1 MEKRFDVIGVE
12 NLIMDLA
19 LQINR
24 LPTTNGMAWLKDFC
38 WQSGGNASSA
48 IVALSRLGA
57 SCGMIGTVGDDAFGI
72 FCREDMQRHGV
83 DISHIKVVPGST
95 TFCICLAEAET
106 HGRSFL
112 GMMGTSA
119 SMTAAEVDESYI
131 SSARAIH
138 LSCIPSPAVQY
149 AVKFARSHDVLV
161 SLDAGS
167 ASFPGAI
174 DLAKEV
180 DILIMSEDFYNSMF
194 DTEDYCSNLRSL
206 LHGNPKIA
214 IVTLGSKGC
223 AGADA
228 SGIFTLPA
236 FSSLEYEIVDTTG
249 AGDVFHGGFL
259 YAYLHR
265 YRIAPWYY
273 TVEDCARFASAV
285 SYINCTTLGGRTGIP
300 TLAMVDHFL
309 ATGQIE
315 RADILQRKAFYR
327 TAMFHLRKE

>member
-1 MEKRFDVIGVE
+1 MEKQFDVIGIE

-24 LPTTNGMAWLKDFC
+24 LPKTDGMAWLKDFC

-57 SCGMIGTVGDDAFGI
+57 TCGMIGTVGDDAFGA

-95 TFCICLAEAET
+95 TFCICLAEEET

-112 GMMGTSA
+112 GMMGSSA
-119 SMTAAEVDESYI
+119 SMSAEEVDEQYI
-131 SSARAIH
+131 RSARAIH
-138 LSCIPSPAVQY
+138 LSCIPSPALSY
-149 AVKFARSHDVLV
+149 AMQFARAHGVLI
-161 SLDAGS
+161 SLDAGA

-180 DILIMSEDFYNSMF
+180 DILIMSEDFYNAMF
-194 DTEDYCSNLRSL
+194 HTEDYCDNLRTL
-206 LHGNPKIA
+206 LRGNVKIA
-214 IVTLGSKGC
+214 IVTLGKKGC

-228 SGIFTLPA
+228 CGTFTLPS
-236 FSSLEYEIVDTTG
+236 FSDCGYPIVDTTG

-265 YRIAPWYY
+265 YQQAPWNY

-300 TLAMVDHFL
+300 TLEMVDHFL
-309 ATGQIE
+309 TTGTIDT
-315 RADILQRKAFYR
+315 ADIPQRKAFYR
-327 TAMFHLRKE
+327 TAMFR